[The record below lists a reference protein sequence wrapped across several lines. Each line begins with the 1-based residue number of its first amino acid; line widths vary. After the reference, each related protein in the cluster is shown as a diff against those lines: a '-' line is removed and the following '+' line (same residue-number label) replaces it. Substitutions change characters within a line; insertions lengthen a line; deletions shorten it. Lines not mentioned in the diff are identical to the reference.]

1 MSFGPDILLPL
12 FICNC
17 LAVANNRVLL
27 VFFFYTIIPLCIF
40 APLCIVIN
48 IYMSLT
54 GPWKQPIAATEE
66 TPREEA
72 ESSTELSQKDVSPSS
87 GQASGSQVVVGPELP
102 KQVDQPVKP
111 AEKNPRRRFDPS
123 RDRIRLT
130 AASREALLM
139 LGEAEPS
146 KPAVKNE
153 RKRFDPD
160 ADRLKKR
167 GTTQ

>member
-1 MSFGPDILLPL
+1 MFSFCGW
-12 FICNC
+12 

-27 VFFFYTIIPLCIF
+27 VFFLYTIIPLCIF

-54 GPWKQPIAATEE
+54 DPWKKAI
-66 TPREEA
+66 TPAEEA
-72 ESSTELSQKDVSPSS
+72 PHVEAEPSTELSQKDVSPSS
-87 GQASGSQVVVGPELP
+87 GQASGSQVVVDPELP
-102 KQVDQPVKP
+102 QQVDQPVKP
-111 AEKNPRRRFDPS
+111 VEKNPRRRFDPS

-130 AASREALLM
+130 EASREALRM